1 MTKQH
6 KIGLV
11 KVLETTTVVL
21 AFINESWTFVEKV
34 LSLFNIV
41 PNYMTLSM
49 STPSDWLHKFE
60 IKTERGFLC
69 QAKRPWNEGGKSM
82 LTLSKNGSIRAICSI

>member
-11 KVLETTTVVL
+11 KVLGTATVVL

-41 PNYMTLSM
+41 PNY
-49 STPSDWLHKFE
+49 
-60 IKTERGFLC
+60 
-69 QAKRPWNEGGKSM
+69 
-82 LTLSKNGSIRAICSI
+82 LTLTNETDN

>member
-1 MTKQH
+1 MAKQH

-11 KVLETTTVVL
+11 KVIGIVTAIL

-41 PNYMTLSM
+41 PNYLTFR
-49 STPSDWLHKFE
+49 HE
-60 IKTERGFLC
+60 I
-69 QAKRPWNEGGKSM
+69 
-82 LTLSKNGSIRAICSI
+82 SK

>member
-11 KVLETTTVVL
+11 KVLGVVTTIL
-21 AFINESWTFVEKV
+21 AFINESWDFVEKV

-41 PNYMTLSM
+41 PNYMTF
-49 STPSDWLHKFE
+49 T
-60 IKTERGFLC
+60 
-69 QAKRPWNEGGKSM
+69 NE
-82 LTLSKNGSIRAICSI
+82 LN

>member
-11 KVLETTTVVL
+11 KVLGVVTTIL
-21 AFINESWTFVEKV
+21 AFINESWTLVEKV

-41 PNYMTLSM
+41 PNYMTF
-49 STPSDWLHKFE
+49 T
-60 IKTERGFLC
+60 
-69 QAKRPWNEGGKSM
+69 NE
-82 LTLSKNGSIRAICSI
+82 LN

>member
-41 PNYMTLSM
+41 PNYMTLSK
-49 STPSDWLHKFE
+49 HYH
-60 IKTERGFLC
+60 
-69 QAKRPWNEGGKSM
+69 
-82 LTLSKNGSIRAICSI
+82 AISS

>member
-11 KVLETTTVVL
+11 KVLGVATAILT
-21 AFINESWTFVEKV
+21 FINESWTFVEKV

-41 PNYMTLSM
+41 PNYMIY
-49 STPSDWLHKFE
+49 K
-60 IKTERGFLC
+60 K
-69 QAKRPWNEGGKSM
+69 
-82 LTLSKNGSIRAICSI
+82 

>member
-6 KIGLV
+6 KIVLV

-41 PNYMTLSM
+41 PNYMTF
-49 STPSDWLHKFE
+49 K
-60 IKTERGFLC
+60 
-69 QAKRPWNEGGKSM
+69 NEY
-82 LTLSKNGSIRAICSI
+82 T

>member
-11 KVLETTTVVL
+11 KVLGTATVVL

-41 PNYMTLSM
+41 PNYLTCS
-49 STPSDWLHKFE
+49 
-60 IKTERGFLC
+60 
-69 QAKRPWNEGGKSM
+69 NETKKP
-82 LTLSKNGSIRAICSI
+82 LAAQI

>member
-11 KVLETTTVVL
+11 KVLGIVTTIL

-41 PNYMTLSM
+41 PNYMNLKHETS
-49 STPSDWLHKFE
+49 E
-60 IKTERGFLC
+60 
-69 QAKRPWNEGGKSM
+69 
-82 LTLSKNGSIRAICSI
+82 

>member
-60 IKTERGFLC
+60 IKTERWVLC
-69 QAKRPWNEGGKSM
+69 QAKRLERGRQIHAYIKQ
-82 LTLSKNGSIRAICSI
+82 NGSIRAICSI

>member
-1 MTKQH
+1 MSKQH

-11 KVLETTTVVL
+11 EALETATAVL

-41 PNYMTLSM
+41 PNYL
-49 STPSDWLHKFE
+49 
-60 IKTERGFLC
+60 FLYEYR
-69 QAKRPWNEGGKSM
+69 K
-82 LTLSKNGSIRAICSI
+82 

>member
-11 KVLETTTVVL
+11 KVLGTTTVVL

-41 PNYMTLSM
+41 PNYLTC
-49 STPSDWLHKFE
+49 T
-60 IKTERGFLC
+60 
-69 QAKRPWNEGGKSM
+69 NETNM
-82 LTLSKNGSIRAICSI
+82 AA

>member
-11 KVLETTTVVL
+11 KVLEIVTTIL

-41 PNYMTLSM
+41 PNYMNFTHETS
-49 STPSDWLHKFE
+49 E
-60 IKTERGFLC
+60 
-69 QAKRPWNEGGKSM
+69 
-82 LTLSKNGSIRAICSI
+82 